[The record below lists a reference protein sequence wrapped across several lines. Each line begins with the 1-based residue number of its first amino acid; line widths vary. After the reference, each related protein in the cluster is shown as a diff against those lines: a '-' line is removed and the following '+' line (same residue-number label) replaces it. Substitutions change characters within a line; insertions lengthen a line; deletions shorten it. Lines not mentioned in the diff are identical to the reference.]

1 MRNIVLIFAG
11 VAFLLWLSNFDNNAI
26 TENLQV
32 YSTGLGRAVTLLVS
46 LFISLSF
53 YNSLCKYHD
62 TKSTEEKPQNLLHHP
77 VLRITLIHIALYVA
91 LMSITPTFTSWISDS
106 GDSLAN
112 FIIKANG

>member
-32 YSTGLGRAVTLLVS
+32 YSTGLGKAVTLLVS

-53 YNSLCKYHD
+53 YNSLCKYHGA
-62 TKSTEEKPQNLLHHP
+62 KSTEEKPQNLLHNP

-91 LMSITPTFTSWISDS
+91 LMSFAPTFTGWISES
-106 GDSLAN
+106 GNNVAN
-112 FIIKANG
+112 FIIKAKT